1 MTRTVA
7 LTALMLAGSVQAA
20 TAPAPLSALQTLQQF
35 NAVVLTNAKS
45 DSHIDGRTWIGG
57 SLTGNNSPVFDMHP
71 NDVPASNYAG
81 LTVMGQGVAA
91 GANAVSNAQVTAN
104 GAVVYGNT
112 KDLSI
117 NNGHSA
123 VYGNT
128 DNTNFNGSGSYYVT
142 GNVGSGNKGVTKITG
157 ATYAGSVQETNSLA
171 AGSTNFGSV
180 LGGLSTQLKSLASTG
195 STVNIVGEQAN
206 FTAVVKNGVAVFDLT
221 SIDTTLFSSAVK
233 RFSFSGLDGA
243 TSVIFNTDITSA
255 TLADDFLGGAAPN
268 YGAKMVW
275 NFYNAT
281 SLTVN
286 NQFGGSILATKAA
299 LSNYQNIEGG
309 VFVNSLDQHAEI
321 HLKAYTGGIPAVPEP
336 ETYAMLLAGL
346 GLLGFMAKRCRT

>member
-20 TAPAPLSALQTLQQF
+20 TAPAPLTALQTLQQF
-35 NAVVLTNAKS
+35 NTVVLTNVKS

-71 NDVPASNYAG
+71 GDVPASNYAG
-81 LTVMGQGVAA
+81 LTVMGVGVAP
-91 GANAVSNAQVTAN
+91 GGYAVNNAQVTDN
-104 GAVVYGNT
+104 GTVVYGNT
-112 KDLSI
+112 SKLGI

-123 VYGNT
+123 IYGNT
-128 DNTNFNGSGSYYVT
+128 DSTDFNGSGSYYVSGT
-142 GNVGSGNKGVTKITG
+142 AGSGNHGVTQIT
-157 ATYAGSVQETNSLA
+157 ASTFAGSVQETNSLA
-171 AGSTNFGSV
+171 AGSTNFAGV
-180 LGGLSTQLKSLASTG
+180 LGGLSSQLKSLASTG
-195 STVNIVGEQAN
+195 STVSIVGEQAN

-221 SIDTTLFSSAVK
+221 AIDTQLFSNTVK

-268 YGAKMVW
+268 YGAKMIW

-281 SLTVN
+281 SLTVQ
-286 NQFGGSILATKAA
+286 NQFGGSILATKAT
-299 LSNYQNIEGG
+299 LTNNQNIEGG
-309 VFVNSLDQHAEI
+309 VYVNALDQHAEI
-321 HLKAYTGGIPAVPEP
+321 HLRAYTGTLPVPEP

-346 GLLGFMAKRCRT
+346 GLIGFMARRCRT